1 MLCLPGCVHYTPIMF
16 GDCVDR
22 AVMIRQDL
30 RAQGYEANL
39 ILGLR
44 GKQGHCWIKYK
55 DKETGEWKE
64 IKNY

>member
-1 MLCLPGCVHYTPIMF
+1 MF

-22 AVMIRQDL
+22 AVMIRQGL